1 MSDTSHRSSSFVSKV
16 AHTLCSMETV
26 GQISN
31 SDTSGPKD
39 QVNRW
44 QAMGVLDWTDNV
56 RRGNKAAKW
65 CRRLG
70 HTVICIIPRQESKD
84 ESLILLLFLLWTTWL
99 IKCER
104 IKNWVWTGEWMFT
117 VLHPLSGVI
126 SSEKTF
132 KTLGQALVW
141 YFFSEINLPLVELS
155 TIFFWISN
163 LSMLTRWRSASHTS
177 LSLPAAPP

>member
-16 AHTLCSMETV
+16 THTLCSMETV

-39 QVNRW
+39 QVNRG

-84 ESLILLLFLLWTTWL
+84 ESLILLLFLLWTAWL
-99 IKCER
+99 IKWER

-117 VLHPLSGVI
+117 HCQESLVQKRL
-126 SSEKTF
+126 

-141 YFFSEINLPLVELS
+141 YFFSEINLPLLS
-155 TIFFWISN
+155 TIFFLN
-163 LSMLTRWRSASHTS
+163 L
-177 LSLPAAPP
+177 